1 MERMT
6 ISLDD
11 GLVDQFEEFLVA
23 KGYRNRSEA
32 IRDLIRERLEAE
44 RMKAPVGGHCIGTLC
59 YVYNHHERMLASR
72 LTEAQHQHHDLAIS
86 TLHVHLDHDNC
97 LETVV
102 LRGPTRTVEEFA
114 NSVISQAG
122 VRHGRLYLVP
132 VEINQAVHTHDDTG
146 TGTGHKHSHTHTQP
160 IT

>member
-11 GLVDQFEEFLVA
+11 ELVDQFEQFLVA
-23 KGYRNRSEA
+23 RGYRNRSEA

-44 RMKAPVGGHCIGTLC
+44 RMKAPEGGHCIGTLC

-72 LTEAQHQHHDLAIS
+72 LTEAQHRHHDLAVS

-132 VEINQAVHTHDDTG
+132 VEIRQATHAHDDTG
-146 TGTGHKHSHTHTQP
+146 SGHTHPHTHAQP